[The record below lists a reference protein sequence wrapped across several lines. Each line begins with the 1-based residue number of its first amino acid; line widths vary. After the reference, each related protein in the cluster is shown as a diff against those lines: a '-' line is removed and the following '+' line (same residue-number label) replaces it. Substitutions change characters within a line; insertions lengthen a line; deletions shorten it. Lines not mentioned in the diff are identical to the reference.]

1 MPIKYDEL
9 MQLKSEGVVFRY
21 TDRETMLY
29 ALGVGFMRDPMNE
42 AELKFVYENDLQTVP
57 TFATVIGWGQPTL
70 ARSNINYLMVV
81 HGEQRLT
88 MHKPLPA
95 QAEIIADDR
104 VVGAVDKGEGKG
116 ALIFMEKVIRD
127 KQSGDKLCTLG
138 STIFARGD
146 GGFGGPKDGAP
157 VPHSLPIR
165 TPDVVHA
172 CDTRP
177 DQAFLYAL
185 SGDRNPL
192 HRDPKIA
199 KMAGYD
205 RPILHGLCT
214 YGTACRAII
223 SYRLQLRFEEDRRLR
238 RALLLAGLSRG
249 NHRDRDVGGRF
260 CGIVPLQTQRA
271 RRGCPQQRKMHP
283 GVIRSMMPKG

>member
-42 AELKFVYENDLQTVP
+42 AELKFVYENDLQAVP

-157 VPHSLPIR
+157 VPHSLPMR

-223 SYRLQLRFEEDRRLR
+223 STVCKYDSKKIVGFDARFSSPVFPGETIMTEMWVDGSVVSFRCKLKE
-238 RALLLAGLSRG
+238 
-249 NHRDRDVGGRF
+249 RDVVVLNNGKCTLG
-260 CGIVPLQTQRA
+260 
-271 RRGCPQQRKMHP
+271 
-283 GVIRSMMPKG
+283 

>member
-157 VPHSLPIR
+157 VPHSLPMR

-223 SYRLQLRFEEDRRLR
+223 STVCKYNSKKIVGFDARFSSPVFPGETIMTEMWVDGSVVSFRCKLKE
-238 RALLLAGLSRG
+238 
-249 NHRDRDVGGRF
+249 RDVVVLNNGKCTLG
-260 CGIVPLQTQRA
+260 
-271 RRGCPQQRKMHP
+271 
-283 GVIRSMMPKG
+283 